1 MTPRKREQL
10 EAIRESSRNAI
21 LQAALRLFAERGY
34 HATTIEAIAREAGI
48 AKGLVYNYFS
58 SKQELLRQLVL
69 LGFREFEELLPEL
82 LRTADPVQ
90 RLHVLFELSG
100 KLIQEKT
107 EFYRLYMMVLLQV
120 NRDKELGKIIQEYSR
135 TLYAETEEILRE
147 LGVPAVETEAR
158 LLAALLD
165 GIGLHFIV
173 LSGEYPLQD
182 VLLAAERHYLAG
194 SGKKAIAS

>member
-1 MTPRKREQL
+1 MSPRKREQL

-48 AKGLVYNYFS
+48 AKGLVYNYFA

-69 LGFREFEELLPEL
+69 LGFREFEDLLPEL

-100 KLIQEKT
+100 KLIREKT

-120 NRDKELGKIIQEYSR
+120 NRDKELSKIIQEYSR

-147 LGVPAVETEAR
+147 LGVADVETEAR

-173 LSGEYPLQD
+173 LSGEYPLQE
-182 VLLAAERHYLAG
+182 VLQAAERHYLAG

>member
-1 MTPRKREQL
+1 MSPRKWEQL

-48 AKGLVYNYFS
+48 AKGLVYNYFA
-58 SKQELLRQLVL
+58 SKQDLLRQLVL

-82 LRTADPVQ
+82 LRTVDPVE

-100 KLIQEKT
+100 KLIREKT

-120 NRDKELGKIIQEYSR
+120 NRDKELSKIIQEYSR

-147 LGVPAVETEAR
+147 LGVADVETEAR

-173 LSGEYPLQD
+173 LSGEYPLQE
-182 VLLAAERHYLAG
+182 VLQAAEQHYLTG

>member
-48 AKGLVYNYFS
+48 AKGLVYNYFA

-69 LGFREFEELLPEL
+69 LGFREFEDLLPEL
-82 LRTADPVQ
+82 LRTVDPVQ

-100 KLIQEKT
+100 KLIREKT

-120 NRDKELGKIIQEYSR
+120 NRDKELSKIIQEYSR

-147 LGVPAVETEAR
+147 LGVPDVETEAR

-173 LSGEYPLQD
+173 LSGEYPLQE
-182 VLLAAERHYLAG
+182 VLQAAERHYLAS

>member
-48 AKGLVYNYFS
+48 AKGLVYNYFV
-58 SKQELLRQLVL
+58 SKHELLRQLVL
-69 LGFREFEELLPEL
+69 LGVREFEDLLPEL
-82 LRTADPVQ
+82 LRTADPVE

-100 KLIQEKT
+100 KLIREKT

-120 NRDKELGKIIQEYSR
+120 NRDKELSKIIQEYSR
-135 TLYAETEEILRE
+135 TLYGETEEILRE
-147 LGVPAVETEAR
+147 LGVPDVETEAR

-173 LSGEYPLQD
+173 LSGEYPLKD